1 MDEFITVGSS
11 QVQGTNNAETLT
23 GSAGADTINGLA
35 GADLIDAG
43 AGNDS
48 VVAGLGDDTVNGGA
62 GKDTILG
69 GAGDDV
75 IDGGEGDDLLRG
87 QVGNDT
93 IFGGEG
99 NDNIS
104 GGTENDLI
112 EGGAGNDKLYG
123 DQHDDTL
130 VGGAGADRLDG
141 GADNDLLIGGE
152 GADYLKGGTGND
164 VFLFDIVKDNPT
176 GAALNAKEL
185 DTIADFTSGEDKLN
199 IQVDGKTIAPTE
211 ANFKAMDASIYKGAA
226 PMLTAL
232 AAMPVDGTQF
242 VYLYNL
248 AGGGTSGYLVVLE
261 GSATGTV
268 VKYAVQLLGATDD
281 KDLTLADFVQ
291 PAPVVVDPDDAK
303 YNFITGTDAASEE
316 IYGTPEADYID
327 AKNGFNY
334 VEAKAGDDVVI
345 GGKNIDVIYGDDGDD
360 VLDVGTNEDK
370 TQNDLAFGGAGN
382 DKLKGHS
389 IAELLGGSG
398 DDTLSGSEGS
408 EFITLS
414 GNGGSDTYLV
424 AGNEKSLLISDQDTD
439 DYEVKDGRSTLPV
452 DTLEFGA
459 AVDAKDLEF
468 NFMLPVID
476 SSGQMPSF
484 MDLLITSK
492 TDSDFQ
498 ITVKGQFDRYIE
510 VEPPVRDDFGYGDG
524 YGYGYDGEGEF
535 PVFPGNGD
543 LEDPIIV
550 DGEGEFPGFP
560 GGDIK
565 PPVKE
570 VGQPNVVEK
579 DVSTIEKFKFADGV
593 TLTADEIFAMVNK
606 QPTDFA
612 DIFIGTGE
620 GEFVNGLAGDDLIY
634 GNAGD
639 DILIGDDGSS
649 VDDGG
654 NDTLYGGS
662 GDDFLDGGLGRANFL
677 FGGSGNDSLI
687 SSGAADILDGG
698 AGDDFIELLTN
709 NSQTGSTSV
718 LDFRIASGGAGND
731 TFALRADYFKVNGD
745 KGNDNFE
752 IEAGNGAINDASGS
766 DKYKIFSIK
775 GGDLAEVTITDSEG
789 LFDEIVFDR
798 YTIHN
803 PFDPALSVPVLI
815 RAEDVKFEQN
825 QDDLSITLNTQFG
838 NTQSYKVINFFNS
851 SDTIENFHFTNVGYS
866 FSADSVREA
875 IINNDGVL
883 EVPLD

>member
-1 MDEFITVGSS
+1 MDEFVTVGSS

-35 GADLIDAG
+35 GADVIDAG

-112 EGGAGNDKLYG
+112 EGGAGNDKLFG
-123 DQHDDTL
+123 DEHDDTL

-141 GADNDLLIGGE
+141 GADNDLLIGGA

-303 YNFITGTDAASEE
+303 YNFITGTDAAFEE
-316 IYGTPEADYID
+316 ITGTPEADYID
-327 AKNGFNY
+327 AKNGFNVVY
-334 VEAKAGDDVVI
+334 ALAGDDVVI
-345 GGKNIDVIYGDDGDD
+345 GGNGIDIVDGGEGDDII
-360 VLDVGTNEDK
+360 DVGTNLVRS
-370 TQNDLAFGGAGN
+370 QNDLANGGFGN

-389 IAELLGGSG
+389 IAVLTGESG

-408 EFITLS
+408 EFITLT

-424 AGNEKSLLISDQDTD
+424 AGNEKSVLIDDQDFG
-439 DYEVKDGRSTLPV
+439 DYQVRNGVSTLPT
-452 DTLEFGA
+452 DTIEFGS
-459 AVDAKDLEF
+459 AVNVKDLEF
-468 NFMLPVID
+468 NFMLPAFD
-476 SSGQMPSF
+476 SSGRAPSF
-484 MDLLITSK
+484 MDLRITSK
-492 TDSDFQ
+492 TNPDFQ
-498 ITVKGQFDRYIE
+498 ITVKGQFDRHIE
-510 VEPPVRDDFGYGDG
+510 VEPPVRDDFGYGE
-524 YGYGYDGEGEF
+524 GEGY
-535 PVFPGNGD
+535 
-543 LEDPIIV
+543 

-560 GGDIK
+560 GEDING
-565 PPVKE
+565 PVKE
-570 VGQPNVVEK
+570 KGPANVVEK

-612 DIFIGTGE
+612 DIFIGIGE
-620 GEFVNGLAGDDLIY
+620 GEFVDGLAGDDLIY
-634 GNAGD
+634 GNAGAD
-639 DILIGDDGSS
+639 VLLGDDLTFG
-649 VDDGG
+649 DAGG

-662 GDDFLDGGLGRANFL
+662 GDDTLDGGLGRANFL
-677 FGGSGNDSLI
+677 FGGSGNDTLI
-687 SSGAADILDGG
+687 SFGVADNLEGG
-698 AGDDFIELLTN
+698 AGNDFIALGAL

-718 LDFRIASGGAGND
+718 PEYRTASGGAGND
-731 TFALRADYFKVNGD
+731 TFNLRADYFKVNGD

-752 IEAGNGAINDASGS
+752 IRAGNGDINDSSGS

-775 GGDLAEVTITDSEG
+775 GGDLAEVTISDSEG

-798 YTIHN
+798 YTIVN
-803 PFDPALSVPVLI
+803 PVDPKLSVPVLI
-815 RAEDVKFEQN
+815 RAEDVKFEQAHN
-825 QDDLSITLNTQFG
+825 DLSITLNTQFG

-851 SDTIENFHFTNVGYS
+851 SDTIENFHFTNVNYS

-875 IINNDGVL
+875 IINNDGIL